1 MELHKLE
8 LKVKMIT
15 KEQLVENVFK
25 KYQDP
30 EVGIDVWTM
39 GLIYEIKIEGKK
51 QDLVKVKMTFT
62 SPMCPLGPMMIED
75 ITEMIKKEGAEK
87 VEIEIVFDPPWQ
99 PSEEL
104 KEMLEMI

>member
-1 MELHKLE
+1 MELQKLE
-8 LKVKMIT
+8 LKVKMVT
-15 KEQLVENVFK
+15 KEQLVEKVFK

-39 GLIYEIKIEGKK
+39 GLIYEVKIEGKK

-62 SPMCPLGPMMIED
+62 SPMCPLGPMMIEE